1 MPPRPT
7 SRSADGALRLKIFTS
22 LVLLVV
28 GLLGAR
34 LAQMQLIPSQREAFA
49 DQAAGNAIRENLV
62 KPARGYIYDR
72 KGLLVVDNETTYDVT
87 VTPRYFDEDNLP
99 LLARLLGEP
108 DSVVTERY
116 EKAKRYSPYKTSV
129 LLKGIPF
136 EAFARLKEERYRLR
150 GIAFEEG
157 QRRRYHGQ
165 ARMAHA
171 LGYVKEIDADELDRR
186 REQGYRLGD
195 MVGKTG
201 LEDRYDAILRGRIGR
216 EVVMVNVHGMEVQ
229 RFERGG
235 RDVPPA
241 SGYDLMLTID
251 AATQALAES
260 LFVDKRGGAVMMDIK
275 TGDVIAMVSAPDYDP
290 AGFSGRLSQEFV
302 DYVYRNPE
310 KPLFNRATQMWQPPG
325 STWKP
330 FMSLYALQEG
340 MITEDTNLYCGG
352 GYLLGGRLFKCHG
365 GSHGQISVK
374 RAIQV
379 SCNTFYFRLM
389 NDRLSGKKMDLDR
402 WNKWSHYFGFGLLAP
417 IDFPDQS
424 VGLIPDSAYF
434 NRVFP
439 RGFGPGYTVNLGI
452 GQGNMG
458 STPLQLARG
467 TAAIANGGDL
477 LAPRLIYK
485 MVNPATGDTLQPR
498 LTRARPIPIDAKH
511 FATVQRGMA
520 LVVEAGTARRAQ
532 IDSIGVAGKTGT
544 VENPLGKDHAA
555 FMAYAPIDNPQ
566 VAVGVIVE
574 NAGYGSTTAAP
585 IASLMIEQYLK
596 GYNTR
601 PDLISFVR
609 SQKSSALPKPGE

>member
-87 VTPRYFDEDNLP
+87 VTPRYFDEENLP

-195 MVGKTG
+195 MVGKSG

-235 RDVPPA
+235 RDVAPA

-275 TGDVIAMVSAPDYDP
+275 TGDVLAMVSAPDYDP

-389 NDRLSGKKMDLDR
+389 NDRLSGKKMDLE
-402 WNKWSHYFGFGLLAP
+402 
-417 IDFPDQS
+417 
-424 VGLIPDSAYF
+424 
-434 NRVFP
+434 
-439 RGFGPGYTVNLGI
+439 
-452 GQGNMG
+452 
-458 STPLQLARG
+458 PL
-467 TAAIANGGDL
+467 
-477 LAPRLIYK
+477 
-485 MVNPATGDTLQPR
+485 
-498 LTRARPIPIDAKH
+498 
-511 FATVQRGMA
+511 
-520 LVVEAGTARRAQ
+520 E
-532 IDSIGVAGKTGT
+532 
-544 VENPLGKDHAA
+544 
-555 FMAYAPIDNPQ
+555 
-566 VAVGVIVE
+566 
-574 NAGYGSTTAAP
+574 
-585 IASLMIEQYLK
+585 
-596 GYNTR
+596 
-601 PDLISFVR
+601 
-609 SQKSSALPKPGE
+609 